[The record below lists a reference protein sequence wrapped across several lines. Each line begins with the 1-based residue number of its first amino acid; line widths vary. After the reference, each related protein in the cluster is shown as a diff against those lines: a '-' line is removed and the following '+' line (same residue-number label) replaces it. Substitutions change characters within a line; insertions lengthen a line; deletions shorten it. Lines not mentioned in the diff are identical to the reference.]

1 MTDETNLNNIPKS
14 FLDYLRVIVFD
25 NVDFYEIST
34 KDIIQMWND
43 TENKEAFKDD
53 EVAQMKKIVKKINGI
68 KIDVRS
74 EKCLYI
80 TIKDWTIYIDNS
92 TNEKIIDVWND
103 KKDIT
108 VQELH

>member
-1 MTDETNLNNIPKS
+1 
-14 FLDYLRVIVFD
+14 
-25 NVDFYEIST
+25 
-34 KDIIQMWND
+34 
-43 TENKEAFKDD
+43 
-53 EVAQMKKIVKKINGI
+53 MKKIIKKINGI

-74 EKCLYI
+74 KQCLYI

-92 TNEKIIDVWND
+92 TNEKIIDVWNE